1 MQTSVYFRVGRTLA
15 NAAQGSDQIPFRP
28 IILDFGRKINLLDK
42 NQPKALKKENH
53 GLVSITLYLM
63 K

>member
-1 MQTSVYFRVGRTLA
+1 MISLA
-15 NAAQGSDQIPFRP
+15 LLSSNAFSFRP
-28 IILDFGRKINLLDK
+28 IVLDFGRKINLLDK